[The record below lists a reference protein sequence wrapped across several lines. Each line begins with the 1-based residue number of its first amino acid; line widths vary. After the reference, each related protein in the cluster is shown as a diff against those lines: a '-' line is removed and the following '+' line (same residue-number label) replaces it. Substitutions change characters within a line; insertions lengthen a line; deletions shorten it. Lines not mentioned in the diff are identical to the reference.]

1 MKKSFQ
7 RPSRPSPKKKSVR
20 KPLRNRSRATSEDK
34 GEEAA
39 ASASATRQTTA
50 YLKKLFSEV
59 GFAIDTKKGQNF
71 LVDLNLLD
79 LLERSAE
86 IQPDDI
92 VLEVG
97 SGTAALTER
106 LARAAFRVVT
116 IEIDSRLAT
125 LAQDRLV
132 DADNVRLVNTD
143 VLARKNKLSADVLS
157 ALDEAEQE
165 RLTAGKE
172 GRFLLVANLP
182 YCVATPVISNLI
194 LSRPFAS
201 ATVTVQ
207 YEMAERMTATAGH
220 HSYNALSVWIGSQC
234 RSEII
239 RILPPAVFWPRPK
252 VDSAIVRLDLQE
264 HRRSQILD
272 LPRFHTFLRNI
283 FCHRR
288 KVLRGVLISLAGG
301 KKNPEAVARIDMIY
315 EKFNLERNIRAESI
329 DPDTF
334 VKIEREFSLP

>member
-1 MKKSFQ
+1 MKNLGRGQPKTVHKKRSGRKRQDSPPTADENAKSEQ
-7 RPSRPSPKKKSVR
+7 SV
-20 KPLRNRSRATSEDK
+20 
-34 GEEAA
+34 A
-39 ASASATRQTTA
+39 ASQATRQTTA

-59 GFAIDTKKGQNF
+59 GFSIDTKKGQNF

-79 LLERSAE
+79 LLERTAD

-106 LARAAFRVVT
+106 LARSAYRVVT

-125 LAQDRLV
+125 LARDRLI
-132 DADNVRLVNTD
+132 DTDNVNLVNTD
-143 VLARKNKLSADVLS
+143 VLAGKNRLSPHVLN
-157 ALDEAEQE
+157 ALDEAEKQ
-165 RLTAGKE
+165 RQAAGKK

-182 YCVATPVISNLI
+182 YCVATPVISNL
-194 LSRPFAS
+194 LLTRPFSS

-207 YEMAERMTATAGH
+207 YEMADRMTASAGH
-220 HSYNALSVWIGSQC
+220 HSYNALSIWIGSQC

-239 RILPPAVFWPRPK
+239 RVLPPAAFWPRPK
-252 VDSAIVRLDLQE
+252 IDSAIVRLDLEE
-264 HRRSQILD
+264 HRRAQISD
-272 LPRFHTFLRNI
+272 LPRFHTFVRDI

-288 KVLRGVLISLAGG
+288 KVLRGVLVTLAGG
-301 KKNPEAVARIDMIY
+301 KKSPDAVSRIDRLY
-315 EKFNLERNIRAESI
+315 DTFGLEKNIRAESI

-334 VKIEREFSLP
+334 VHLEHEFSRS

>member
-1 MKKSFQ
+1 MKKPFQ
-7 RPSRPSPKKKSVR
+7 RPSKPSHKKKSQR
-20 KPLRNRSRATSEDK
+20 KPPRNPQRVTSGDN
-34 GEEAA
+34 GEEAV
-39 ASASATRQTTA
+39 ASTSATRQTTA

-92 VLEVG
+92 ILEVG

-143 VLARKNKLSADVLS
+143 VLARKNKLSPDVLS
-157 ALDEAEQE
+157 ALDDAEKD
-165 RLTAGKE
+165 RLAKDKK

-182 YCVATPVISNLI
+182 YCVATPVISNLM
-194 LSRPFAS
+194 LCRPFAS

-207 YEMAERMTATAGH
+207 YEMAERMTALAGH

-234 RSEII
+234 RSEIV
-239 RILPPAVFWPRPK
+239 RSLPPAAFWPRPK
-252 VDSAIVRLDLQE
+252 VDSAIVRLDLEE
-264 HRRSQILD
+264 HRRSQVLD

-301 KKNPEAVARIDMIY
+301 KKNPDVVAKIDTIY
-315 EKFNLERNIRAESI
+315 EKFDLERNIRAESI